1 MNNYDRHHQH
11 HDNNKQPGQELM
23 DRQQYRHEQPGQ
35 KVMDRQQYRHG
46 NEQPGQKAMERQQYR
61 HDNEQPGQKMMEIQ
75 GTISTDTNT
84 NITMNEQNG
93 REVMEI

>member
-35 KVMDRQQYRHG
+35 KVMDRQQYRH
-46 NEQPGQKAMERQQYR
+46 E
-61 HDNEQPGQKMMEIQ
+61 
-75 GTISTDTNT
+75 
-84 NITMNEQNG
+84 
-93 REVMEI
+93 